1 MDILIQNEIIRN
13 KKIIDDHNQYI
24 DGLSNLLNK
33 FKCEI
38 KVENDILKQQLFEC
52 NTYNTEN
59 DIPINN
65 KNTVINNIEDN
76 ILNDDNDQMAI
87 WHRINTKKN
96 ESMPVLNTID
106 VPVLN
111 TINIPVVIPVL
122 NTINVP
128 VVIPV
133 LNPLFKLNRLD
144 RKELLKLIFNNAT
157 LNIKKLAELD
167 EKYKKNF
174 DDEVSKESDRL
185 LEFYIKTHQPIL

>member
-24 DGLSNLLNK
+24 DCLSNFLEK
-33 FKCEI
+33 KKCEI
-38 KVENDILKQQLFEC
+38 KVESIIVKQQ
-52 NTYNTEN
+52 YIEN

-65 KNTVINNIEDN
+65 KNTIINNIEDN
-76 ILNDDNDQMAI
+76 IFNDDNDQMAI

-96 ESMPVLNTID
+96 ESIPVLNTID
-106 VPVLN
+106 IPVD
-111 TINIPVVIPVL
+111 IPIDIPVDIPVVIPVL
-122 NTINVP
+122 NTIDIP

-185 LEFYIKTHQPIL
+185 LEFYIKTHQPII

>member
-38 KVENDILKQQLFEC
+38 KVENDILKQQLFES

-106 VPVLN
+106 V
-111 TINIPVVIPVL
+111 PVL